1 MASLTKAL
9 FCLEH
14 LAEMAVIA
22 PRSPAPMGHS
32 LTRGGEHITCT
43 YIYISPA
50 RANYRLGRTM
60 APPTTPTIDALLHT
74 LSRAHGLHAR
84 PSVLRVLLTN
94 LLAGSAHPPPSG
106 PGLIQSLRFRLLA
119 SDITVSLQPYANLCL
134 PPVLP
139 NHAPAHM
146 VLSAPV
152 SAAAAAAAATAT
164 PAATSSS
171 SSASASDGAHVAAG
185 IVVQVLD
192 VVDLSSSR
200 GDALDRLEMA
210 ARGEAMRGREV
221 IRLVPSDDNASPIDG
236 GDEGGG
242 AGGGGRPG
250 TGAAAA
256 FVGGR
261 DGARGMHRLLL
272 EDAAGRHVWAFELT
286 AVPGIRVGMNI
297 GAKILLRA
305 GCEVARGVVL
315 LTADTATVLGGK
327 VDALHKAWT
336 DSRKAT
342 LQAEIDRLR
351 SAP

>member
-1 MASLTKAL
+1 MA
-9 FCLEH
+9 
-14 LAEMAVIA
+14 
-22 PRSPAPMGHS
+22 
-32 LTRGGEHITCT
+32 
-43 YIYISPA
+43 
-50 RANYRLGRTM
+50 
-60 APPTTPTIDALLHT
+60 TPTIDALLHT
-74 LSRAHGLHAR
+74 LSTVHGLHAR
-84 PSVLRVLLTN
+84 PSVLRALLTS

-139 NHAPAHM
+139 DHAPARM
-146 VLSAPV
+146 ALSAPV
-152 SAAAAAAAATAT
+152 SAAHAQAAT

-171 SSASASDGAHVAAG
+171 SASDGAHVAAG

-192 VVDLSSSR
+192 VTDLSSSR

-221 IRLVPSDDNASPIDG
+221 IRLVPSDDNASPIDR
-236 GDEGGG
+236 GDEGGRAG
-242 AGGGGRPG
+242 QGPAAAGGEG
-250 TGAAAA
+250 GAAAA
-256 FVGGR
+256 LVGGR
-261 DGARGMHRLLL
+261 DGAGGMHRLLL
-272 EDAAGRHVWAFELT
+272 EDAAGRRVWAFELA
-286 AVPGIRVGMNI
+286 AVPGIRIGMNI

-315 LTADTATVLGGK
+315 LTADTAAVLGGK

-336 DSRKAT
+336 DDRKAA
-342 LQAEIDRLR
+342 LLADIDRLR